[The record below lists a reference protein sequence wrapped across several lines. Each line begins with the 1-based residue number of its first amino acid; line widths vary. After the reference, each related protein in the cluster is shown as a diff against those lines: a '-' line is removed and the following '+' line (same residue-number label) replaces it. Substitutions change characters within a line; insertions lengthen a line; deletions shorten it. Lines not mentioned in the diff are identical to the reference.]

1 MEIGMRIKHLRNAH
15 SMSQAAFANQ
25 IGILQGTLSEIE
37 RSKSSPS
44 VETIISISKEF
55 GVKTDWILR
64 GESLASEF
72 SKGLD
77 VSDDLILNRINNLML
92 IFMMKLLET
101 KDANKKDQVISD
113 MINEIRIAI
122 YETALSYEEIE
133 ILNKYRTLTLKD
145 QKEILAIVDLKQE
158 SSTIFLN

>member
-1 MEIGMRIKHLRNAH
+1 
-15 SMSQAAFANQ
+15 
-25 IGILQGTLSEIE
+25 
-37 RSKSSPS
+37 
-44 VETIISISKEF
+44 
-55 GVKTDWILR
+55 
-64 GESLASEF
+64 
-72 SKGLD
+72 
-77 VSDDLILNRINNLML
+77 
-92 IFMMKLLET
+92 MMKLLET

-158 SSTIFLN
+158 SSTIFLIN